1 MISRQLASLGALA
14 ASVRV
19 DTVDGFQGMEV
30 DVVVASTVRSN
41 RNGSIGFLKDERR
54 YNTFRLQAL

>member
-30 DVVVASTVRSN
+30 DVVVVSTVRSN
-41 RNGSIGFLKDERR
+41 RNGSIGFLQDERR
-54 YNTFRLQAL
+54 YNTFQLQAL